1 MVNDNYL
8 QNLHTHTTYCDGI
21 DTPEQVILTAINSAF
36 AVSAAFTFAGHLAFT
51 VAFDPSYLLPV
62 IVGKI
67 MAGILSVIVA
77 GVVYKFTSTMKR

>member
-1 MVNDNYL
+1 MDKMDQKGVML
-8 QNLHTHTTYCDGI
+8 
-21 DTPEQVILTAINSAF
+21 NSAF

-67 MAGILSVIVA
+67 TAGILSVIVA
-77 GVVYKFTSTMKR
+77 GIVYKFTSTMKR